1 MIKEYIKDKISKKE
15 KIWCVLIDPDKLHF
29 DEVDNLISLINKS
42 SCDFIL
48 VGGSLINHE
57 KFSEYAKLITNVS
70 TKPVII
76 FPGDNQQ
83 ITDYAD
89 GLFLLSL
96 ISGRNSDLLIGQHVK
111 SAFKIKATNLEILPC
126 GYMLIEGENL
136 TSAIYISESLPIPK
150 DKFDIAAATAL
161 AGEQL
166 GLQFIYLDKGSGAK
180 FTVQNE
186 MIKSVNKVISIPL
199 IVGGGINSQED
210 LENVWN
216 AGADIAVIGTS
227 VEKDFNNI
235 FLFDKRSSKNEL

>member
-1 MIKEYIKDKISKKE
+1 MIKEYIKEKISKKE

-235 FLFDKRSSKNEL
+235 FLFDKRSSKK

>member
-1 MIKEYIKDKISKKE
+1 MIKEYIKEKISKKE

-83 ITDYAD
+83 ITEHAD

-235 FLFDKRSSKNEL
+235 FLFDKRSSKK

>member
-29 DEVDNLISLINKS
+29 DDVDNLISLINKS

-83 ITDYAD
+83 ITEHAD

-111 SAFKIKATNLEILPC
+111 SAFKIKATNLEIMPC

-235 FLFDKRSSKNEL
+235 FLFDKRSSKK

>member
-111 SAFKIKATNLEILPC
+111 SAFKIKATNLEIMPC

-136 TSAIYISESLPIPK
+136 NSAIYISESLPIPK

>member
-29 DEVDNLISLINKS
+29 DDVDNLISLINKS

-235 FLFDKRSSKNEL
+235 FLFDKRSSKK

>member
-29 DEVDNLISLINKS
+29 DDVDNLISLINKS

-48 VGGSLINHE
+48 VGGRLINHE

-83 ITDYAD
+83 ITEHAD

-111 SAFKIKATNLEILPC
+111 SAFKIKETNLEILPC

>member
-1 MIKEYIKDKISKKE
+1 MIKEYIKEKISKKE

>member
-1 MIKEYIKDKISKKE
+1 MIKKYIKNKISKKE

-29 DEVDNLISLINKS
+29 DDVDNLISLINRS

-48 VGGSLINHE
+48 LGGSLINHE

-83 ITDYAD
+83 ITKYAD

-126 GYMLIEGENL
+126 GYMLVEGDNL

-186 MIKSVNKVISIPL
+186 MIKSVKQVISIPL

>member
-29 DEVDNLISLINKS
+29 DEVDNLISLINRS

-235 FLFDKRSSKNEL
+235 FLFDKRSSKK

>member
-15 KIWCVLIDPDKLHF
+15 KIWCVLIDPDKLRF
-29 DEVDNLISLINKS
+29 DDVDNLISLTNKS

-48 VGGSLINHE
+48 LGGSLINHE

-70 TKPVII
+70 NKPVII

-83 ITDYAD
+83 ITEYAD

-126 GYMLIEGENL
+126 GYMLVEGDNL

>member
-83 ITDYAD
+83 ITEHAD

-235 FLFDKRSSKNEL
+235 FLFDKRSSKK

>member
-29 DEVDNLISLINKS
+29 DEVDNLISLINRS

-70 TKPVII
+70 NKPVII

-83 ITDYAD
+83 ITEYAD

-111 SAFKIKATNLEILPC
+111 SAFKIKETNLEILPC

>member
-1 MIKEYIKDKISKKE
+1 MIKEYIKEKISKKE

-29 DEVDNLISLINKS
+29 DDVDNLISLINKS

-235 FLFDKRSSKNEL
+235 FLFDKRSSKK

>member
-1 MIKEYIKDKISKKE
+1 M
-15 KIWCVLIDPDKLHF
+15 
-29 DEVDNLISLINKS
+29 
-42 SCDFIL
+42 
-48 VGGSLINHE
+48 
-57 KFSEYAKLITNVS
+57 
-70 TKPVII
+70 
-76 FPGDNQQ
+76 
-83 ITDYAD
+83 
-89 GLFLLSL
+89 LSL

-111 SAFKIKATNLEILPC
+111 SAFKIKETNLEILPC

>member
-29 DEVDNLISLINKS
+29 DEVDNLISLINRS

-57 KFSEYAKLITNVS
+57 KFSEYAKLITNFS

-83 ITDYAD
+83 ITEHAD

-235 FLFDKRSSKNEL
+235 FLFDKRSSKK

>member
-29 DEVDNLISLINKS
+29 DEVDNLISLINRS

-83 ITDYAD
+83 ITEHAD

-199 IVGGGINSQED
+199 IVGGGINSKED

-235 FLFDKRSSKNEL
+235 FLFDKRSSKK

>member
-1 MIKEYIKDKISKKE
+1 MIKEYIKEKISKKE

-29 DEVDNLISLINKS
+29 DDVDNLISLINKS

-83 ITDYAD
+83 ITEHAD

-199 IVGGGINSQED
+199 IVGGGINSKED

-235 FLFDKRSSKNEL
+235 FLFDKRSSKK

>member
-1 MIKEYIKDKISKKE
+1 MIKEYIKEKISKKE

-29 DEVDNLISLINKS
+29 DDVDNLISLINKS

-70 TKPVII
+70 NKPVII

-235 FLFDKRSSKNEL
+235 FLFDKRSSKK

>member
-29 DEVDNLISLINKS
+29 DDVDNLISLINKS

-83 ITDYAD
+83 ITEHAD

-235 FLFDKRSSKNEL
+235 FLFDKRSSKK

>member
-29 DEVDNLISLINKS
+29 DDIDNLISLINKS

-235 FLFDKRSSKNEL
+235 FLFDKRSSKK

>member
-83 ITDYAD
+83 ITEHAD

-111 SAFKIKATNLEILPC
+111 SAFKIKETNLEILPC

-235 FLFDKRSSKNEL
+235 FLFDKRSSKK

>member
-1 MIKEYIKDKISKKE
+1 MIKKYIKNKISKKE

-29 DEVDNLISLINKS
+29 DDVDNLVYLTNKC

-48 VGGSLINHE
+48 LGGSLINHE

-83 ITDYAD
+83 ITKYAD

-126 GYMLIEGENL
+126 GYMLVEGDNL

-186 MIKSVNKVISIPL
+186 MIKSVKQVISIPL

>member
-1 MIKEYIKDKISKKE
+1 MIKEYIKEKISKKE

-29 DEVDNLISLINKS
+29 DEVDNLISLINNS

-235 FLFDKRSSKNEL
+235 FLFDKRSSKK

>member
-29 DEVDNLISLINKS
+29 DDVDNLLSLLNTS
-42 SCDFIL
+42 SCAFIL

-111 SAFKIKATNLEILPC
+111 SAFKIKETILEILPC

-166 GLQFIYLDKGSGAK
+166 GLQFIYLDKGSGAES
-180 FTVQNE
+180 TVENK
-186 MIKSVNKVISIPL
+186 MIKAVQETINIPL
-199 IVGGGINSQED
+199 IVGGGINNRED
-210 LENVWN
+210 LVNVWN
-216 AGADIAVIGTS
+216 AGADIAVIGTAI
-227 VEKDFNNI
+227 EKDFNNI
-235 FLFDKRSSKNEL
+235 LLFNPIND